1 MQLWLHRAPHA
12 PGIQS
17 GHCSDSLGPCTFD
30 GWACPLRG
38 MSLASFLLSFFP
50 WYKYIDVNVAL
61 LGKEGY
67 EPTKE
72 AAKVLTV
79 ASHDI
84 HIILFWLE
92 LLLQLWVTPSLRT

>member
-1 MQLWLHRAPHA
+1 MPFERDVPRL
-12 PGIQS
+12 
-17 GHCSDSLGPCTFD
+17 
-30 GWACPLRG
+30 
-38 MSLASFLLSFFP
+38 FLDVLFL

-72 AAKVLTV
+72 ATKVLTE

-92 LLLQLWVTPSLRT
+92 LLLQLWVPHCTG